1 MLANV
6 IGQMQKQMVQA
17 MQAAKIPAG
26 TLAQQKEED
35 LKAQAEYYLGLTKYD
50 YS

>member
-26 TLAQQKEED
+26 TLAEAKEDD
-35 LKAQAEYYLGLTKYD
+35 LKAQAEYYLGLTKFD